1 MSEEC
6 GERVFIP
13 VLKKKKIERDY
24 DLLFSIL
31 FICLF
36 VFILFYF
43 WCKADGYG
51 LLIDS

>member
-43 WCKADGYG
+43 TFGARQMVMDC
-51 LLIDS
+51 